1 MAQDYYTILTN
12 AGLAYEAQQK
22 AQNKPITLVAMA
34 IGDGNGAAYNPDP
47 AATTLRREVHRQPIN
62 SLLQDA
68 NNPTWLVAEAWLA
81 DDVGGWT
88 IREVGIYTDTGVLY
102 AIAKYPESI
111 KPLLASGSGKQF
123 YVRTIFQT
131 SNVASV
137 VLQVDNSVVMA
148 TRAFVVDYV
157 RDELAKLDSK
167 QSVRVATTAN
177 IALTGLQTIDGVALA
192 IGDRV
197 LVKDQAAAKDNGIYV
212 SVGGVWARAADAD
225 TAAKLTPELAVG
237 VEQGAVN
244 GDSLWM
250 LTTDAPITLG
260 ATPLVFEVS
269 GGRPLATKA
278 WVQGLTATVDRA
290 GIVELATAE
299 EAIQGDDKE
308 RAITPFALRKLVPKT
323 AIVPASKDANSIRE
337 TGLYY
342 MNNGLNCPVAE
353 FYGWVRHSDV
363 TPGEYAYQEA
373 FTISGGGFWRRY
385 SSQGVWQEWKAVP
398 SQDAI
403 TALAEAVGQKE
414 AAIQAGSANTYFA
427 GDKTWRPA
435 ADMPIRPAKT
445 TESGVVKLAT
455 TAQLAAGNDSEAA
468 VTPALLK
475 PYLDAIA
482 ADGNRWVYGVG
493 ANTWQVPEEVKSGK
507 KKVRVRGVGGGGS
520 GAWASTTASG
530 NNASGGSGAG
540 GFEIVLSLVGVA
552 SVPISVGTAGIGVGG
567 AGNSVPGNNGGATSF
582 GTYASASG
590 GYGGRIDT
598 DLNTGGSA
606 SSSVSGA
613 LLIPG
618 GASGAAFTAPSGSGI
633 YGGAGGGSMLGQG
646 GSGSGSGVGGT
657 GYGAASGGACG
668 AGVSSK
674 AGAAGILI
682 IEVV

>member
-1 MAQDYYTILTN
+1 MAAKFYTLLTKTGEALHAN
-12 AGLAYEAQQK
+12 AQ
-22 AQNKPITLVAMA
+22 ITQTTVPWTHLA
-34 IGDGNGAAYNPDP
+34 IGDGGGNPVVPKQEQTGLVREVTRVPITSIAPDP
-47 AATTLRREVHRQPIN
+47 
-62 SLLQDA
+62 
-68 NNPTWLVAEAWLA
+68 NNPNWMIVEAVLPNS
-81 DDVGGWT
+81 VGGWT
-88 IREVGIYTDTGVLY
+88 VRETAIMGNPGGAQCIAVGNYPDTYKPVLAEGSVREMVLRMVVAVVGAGTVNLVIDPAV
-102 AIAKYPESI
+102 AIASRGWVES
-111 KPLLASGSGKQF
+111 L
-123 YVRTIFQT
+123 
-131 SNVASV
+131 
-137 VLQVDNSVVMA
+137 
-148 TRAFVVDYV
+148 
-157 RDELAKLDSK
+157 
-167 QSVRVATTAN
+167 TAN
-177 IALTGLQTIDGVALA
+177 TE
-192 IGDRV
+192 R
-197 LVKDQAAAKDNGIYV
+197 
-212 SVGGVWARAADAD
+212 R
-225 TAAKLTPELAVG
+225 
-237 VEQGAVN
+237 
-244 GDSLWM
+244 
-250 LTTDAPITLG
+250 
-260 ATPLVFEVS
+260 
-269 GGRPLATKA
+269 
-278 WVQGLTATVDRA
+278 

-299 EAIQGDDKE
+299 EVIQGDDKE
-308 RAITPFALRKLVPKT
+308 RAITPFALRKLIPKT

-398 SQDAI
+398 NQDAI
-403 TALAEAVGQKE
+403 TALAEAVGKKE
-414 AAIQAGSANTYFA
+414 PAIQAGEANTYFA
-427 GDKTWRPA
+427 GDKTWKLS

-455 TAQLAAGNDSEAA
+455 TAQLAAGNDAEAA

-475 PYLDAIA
+475 PYLDAIS

-540 GFEIVLSLVGVA
+540 GFEIVLSLLGIM
-552 SVPISVGTAGIGVGG
+552 SVPVSVGAAGIGVGG

-618 GASGAAFTAPSGSGI
+618 GASGVAFIAPSGSGI